1 MPDKNRDET
10 LTGLADFDALA
21 NDKGKYP
28 RGQQKL
34 LDLTELLG
42 KKFILGS
49 VKQDKEKQAK
59 KALANHLWYMANK
72 GKKQQYNEQYYKDN
86 IEYWRK
92 RYQEAKNKLSGAV
105 DDEYKQTKKE
115 IAEERERNERTKKEV
130 GFDNWPSYRQ
140 ADYKRVNDNL
150 IDMGEKLV
158 DEAYKS
164 VRSITKGYEASYAEN
179 LKRAHREY
187 QEFLDSQKKM
197 SFGEAW
203 KSGAKSI
210 VNTGKGFINKLLGR

>member
-21 NDKGKYP
+21 NDNGKYP
-28 RGQQKL
+28 RGKQKL
-34 LDLTELLG
+34 MELTNLLG
-42 KKFILGS
+42 NKFVLGS
-49 VKQDKEKQAK
+49 VNQDKEKQAK

-92 RYQEAKNKLSGAV
+92 RYQEAKNKLTGV
-105 DDEYKQTKKE
+105 LDDQYKQAKKE
-115 IAEERERNERTKKEV
+115 IAEERESNERTKKQV
-130 GFDNWPSYRQ
+130 GFDNWPSYLKE
-140 ADYKRVNDNL
+140 DYKRVHDNL

-158 DEAYKS
+158 DETHNSA
-164 VRSITKGYEASYAEN
+164 RQITKGYEAPYAEN
-179 LKRAHREY
+179 LKRAYREY
-187 QEFLDSQKKM
+187 HEFLDSQKKM
-197 SFGEAW
+197 SFDEAW

-210 VNTGKGFINKLLGR
+210 VNAGEGFINKLLGK